1 MLRKLSNILSLL
13 HQFAFEIVET
23 RKKRMEG
30 KSWEFLTLFQYRSR
44 QDKGEETTQAGTQN
58 STRYFSLCRQKNT
71 VTC

>member
-30 KSWEFLTLFQYRSR
+30 KSWEFLTFFSNTGPGKIKERKLHRLVLRIPLVISFY
-44 QDKGEETTQAGTQN
+44 AGRKTW
-58 STRYFSLCRQKNT
+58 
-71 VTC
+71 